1 MGSDRGKRG
10 LTAQPTRHDTQ
21 ELGGGGERAPATVG
35 KNQPIKNAVDGS
47 SRLGTGRGVCVCG
60 AWVSQCWD
68 RGFVCVLCVTRS
80 CRGEDMVFVGR
91 RETRE
96 KGGRAKQTRRRM

>member
-47 SRLGTGRGVCVCG
+47 SRLGTGRGVCVC
-60 AWVSQCWD
+60 VV
-68 RGFVCVLCVTRS
+68 RGCLSAGIGVLCV
-80 CRGEDMVFVGR
+80 CCV
-91 RETRE
+91 
-96 KGGRAKQTRRRM
+96 